1 MSPYL
6 SFLLRVLF
14 RHSLPLFL
22 SRVYTLSDFS
32 LGMGSRGE
40 GVLNYYTLKCR
51 VLSLTS
57 LCYLRVRG
65 DVAGALSL
73 VLDGAPYG
81 PNVEEAKVCCFVH
94 QHWIYLKRL
103 RSN

>member
-1 MSPYL
+1 MCDL
-6 SFLLRVLF
+6 VTDAF
-14 RHSLPLFL
+14 
-22 SRVYTLSDFS
+22 
-32 LGMGSRGE
+32 
-40 GVLNYYTLKCR
+40 
-51 VLSLTS
+51 

-65 DVAGALSL
+65 DIAGALSL

-81 PNVEEAKVCCFVH
+81 PNVEEAKVCRFVH